1 MYNKVYENG
10 ILGEEQLSLH
20 PQADNADIVQ
30 DKLYLQHAFTT
41 DLKPFSVQYK
51 FMNFLKNGF
60 VYIYILWRNKN
71 NPRIITEYSSS
82 SLTMVM
88 LFIVANP

>member
-1 MYNKVYENG
+1 MYNKVYEDG
-10 ILGEEQLSLH
+10 ILREEQLSLH

-60 VYIYILWRNKN
+60 VYNVCQQRGLSC
-71 NPRIITEYSSS
+71 RIAAD
-82 SLTMVM
+82 LK
-88 LFIVANP
+88 

>member
-20 PQADNADIVQ
+20 PQADIVR

-51 FMNFLKNGF
+51 FMHFIKNGF
-60 VYIYILWRNKN
+60 VYINRGLDC
-71 NPRIITEYSSS
+71 RIAAD
-82 SLTMVM
+82 
-88 LFIVANP
+88 FK

>member
-1 MYNKVYENG
+1 MCNKVYENS

-51 FMNFLKNGF
+51 LDG
-60 VYIYILWRNKN
+60 
-71 NPRIITEYSSS
+71 
-82 SLTMVM
+82 
-88 LFIVANP
+88 

>member
-51 FMNFLKNGF
+51 FMHLIKNGF
-60 VYIYILWRNKN
+60 VYVSR
-71 NPRIITEYSSS
+71 E
-82 SLTMVM
+82 V
-88 LFIVANP
+88 

>member
-51 FMNFLKNGF
+51 FMNFVLCQQRGLSCRIAADLK
-60 VYIYILWRNKN
+60 
-71 NPRIITEYSSS
+71 
-82 SLTMVM
+82 
-88 LFIVANP
+88 

>member
-1 MYNKVYENG
+1 MYNKVYEDG

-41 DLKPFSVQYK
+41 DLKPFSVQNK

-60 VYIYILWRNKN
+60 VYVNREVWAA
-71 NPRIITEYSSS
+71 
-82 SLTMVM
+82 V
-88 LFIVANP
+88 

>member
-1 MYNKVYENG
+1 MCNKVYENS

-51 FMNFLKNGF
+51 FMNFIKHGF
-60 VYIYILWRNKN
+60 VYVNR
-71 NPRIITEYSSS
+71 E
-82 SLTMVM
+82 VCAA
-88 LFIVANP
+88 V

>member
-1 MYNKVYENG
+1 MCNKVYENS

-51 FMNFLKNGF
+51 FMNFIKKNF
-60 VYIYILWRNKN
+60 VYVNR
-71 NPRIITEYSSS
+71 E
-82 SLTMVM
+82 V
-88 LFIVANP
+88 

>member
-41 DLKPFSVQYK
+41 DLNRLVSKINLEFIGVHYENTPILLYRK
-51 FMNFLKNGF
+51 FHLQKLKFFG
-60 VYIYILWRNKN
+60 
-71 NPRIITEYSSS
+71 
-82 SLTMVM
+82 
-88 LFIVANP
+88 